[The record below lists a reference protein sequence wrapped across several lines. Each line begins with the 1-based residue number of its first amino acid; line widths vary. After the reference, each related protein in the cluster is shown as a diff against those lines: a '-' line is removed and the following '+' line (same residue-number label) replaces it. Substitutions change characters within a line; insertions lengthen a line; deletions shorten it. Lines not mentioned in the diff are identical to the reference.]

1 MTLVSNTTPCGTST
15 GRPAGVGGFEAW
27 GEDLPPDVVAEL
39 VRDAANGLTDRC
51 AMRLGTDFSSF
62 LLIGRG
68 GVEDSP
74 DEPQSESPERLR
86 QKAKTKVRSR

>member
-1 MTLVSNTTPCGTST
+1 VVNAL
-15 GRPAGVGGFEAW
+15 AGLQGGFI
-27 GEDLPPDVVAEL
+27 DVSTAL
-39 VRDAANGLTDRC
+39 QDRC

-74 DEPQSESPERLR
+74 DEPQEEVATRLR
-86 QKAKTKVRSR
+86 QKANGKAHR